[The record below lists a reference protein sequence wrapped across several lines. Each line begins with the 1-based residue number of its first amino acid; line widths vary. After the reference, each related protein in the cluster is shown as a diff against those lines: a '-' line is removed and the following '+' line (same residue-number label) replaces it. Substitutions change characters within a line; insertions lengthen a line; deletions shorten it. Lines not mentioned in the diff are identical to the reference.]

1 MNLDDWRSR
10 INNLDEQI
18 LDLLNQRAQAALQI
32 GELKRQQAPPAFA
45 PEREARVFDRLLARS
60 PGPLPADGIKAIW
73 REIVSAAL
81 PLEKPLKVAFL
92 GPAGTF
98 THQAAIQRFGS
109 SAQLVPVQTI
119 ASTFDVLEHNQAEYG
134 VVPVENTIEGAVNV
148 TLDRL
153 PHTDLLI

>member
-32 GELKRQQAPPAFA
+32 GELKRQQALPYFV
-45 PEREARVFDRLLARS
+45 PEREAQVLERLVQRNG
-60 PGPLPADGIKAIW
+60 GPLPAESIRAIW

-81 PLEKPLKVAFL
+81 ALESPLKVGFL

-109 SAQLVPVQTI
+109 SAQLVPVPTI
-119 ASTFDVLEHNQAEYG
+119 ASTFDALEHNQVEYG
-134 VVPVENTIEGAVNV
+134 VVPV
-148 TLDRL
+148 
-153 PHTDLLI
+153 